1 MVPDEDQAMV
11 LPCASVMVIIVLLKE
26 ALTCATPEVMFLRS
40 RRRGLARP
48 AAGCC
53 SLAIR
58 FALLEGSA
66 GRRRVGGLGGR
77 FLLAGDRPC
86 LALAR
91 ARVGVCPL
99 TSDRQ
104 AAAMPQA
111 AVAAKVHQPFDIHGN
126 VSPQVA
132 LHDVVAVDRLADLQD
147 LRVGQLVDPTLFGNA
162 RLLAHF
168 SGKLRSNAVNVL
180 KRNHHALLRWNV
192 DACDASHVS
201 LPETAACHCRHR
213 PPWRCLTKA
222 LITRTN
228 RPRRHCSP

>member
-58 FALLEGSA
+58 FALLGGSGA
-66 GRRRVGGLGGR
+66 PQGGGLGGR

-111 AVAAKVHQPFDIHGN
+111 AVAAKVHQPFDIHGD

-132 LHDVVAVDRLADLQD
+132 LHDVVAVDRLADLQH
-147 LRVGQLVDPTLFGNA
+147 LRVGQLVDPALFGNA
-162 RLLAHF
+162 RLLAHLL
-168 SGKLRSNAVNVL
+168 GKLRSN
-180 KRNHHALLRWNV
+180 
-192 DACDASHVS
+192 
-201 LPETAACHCRHR
+201 
-213 PPWRCLTKA
+213 
-222 LITRTN
+222 
-228 RPRRHCSP
+228 